1 MGKEVAEA
9 PEAEAFRGAA
19 EWSIQIPAVSSP
31 TVRNVLLRITYLGD
45 VARVY
50 ADGKLAT
57 DDFYKGTPFEIG
69 LPRLPAADGE
79 QNLRLQI
86 LPMRKDAPIYLSAG
100 GGMAFPP
107 SGQIV
112 ELQRVE
118 VVLEYQAVAEVG
130 R

>member
-1 MGKEVAEA
+1 
-9 PEAEAFRGAA
+9 
-19 EWSIQIPAVSSP
+19 
-31 TVRNVLLRITYLGD
+31 VRNVLLRITYLGD

-118 VVLEYQAVAEVG
+118 VVLEYQAVAEVV

>member
-9 PEAEAFRGAA
+9 PEAEAFQGAA
-19 EWSIQIPAVSSP
+19 EWSIQVPPITSPA
-31 TVRNVLLRITYLGD
+31 VRNVLLRITYMGD
-45 VARVY
+45 IARVY

-57 DDFYKGTPFEIG
+57 DDFYKGTPFEIA
-69 LPRLPAADGE
+69 LRRPAAPDAE
-79 QNLRLQI
+79 QTLKLQI
-86 LPMRKDAPIYLSAG
+86 LPMRKDAPIYLPAG
-100 GGMAFPP
+100 GDIAFPP

-118 VVLEYQAVAEVG
+118 VVPEYQAVAEVG